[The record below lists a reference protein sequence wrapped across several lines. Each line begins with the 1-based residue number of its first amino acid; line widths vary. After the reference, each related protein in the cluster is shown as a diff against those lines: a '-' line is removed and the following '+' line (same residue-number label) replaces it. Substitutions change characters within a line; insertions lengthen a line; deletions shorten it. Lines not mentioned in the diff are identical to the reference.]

1 MDDCAP
7 VFREEA
13 EDAGADTEVSES
25 AGDRQGRLP
34 LGAIGEGEP
43 EEEVEVLSQCRL
55 GQDGPVSQMTGS
67 RIGRVRLGEQ

>member
-25 AGDRQGRLP
+25 AGDRQGHLP

-43 EEEVEVLSQCRL
+43 EEEVEVKGAWCFLNAGWARTVL
-55 GQDGPVSQMTGS
+55 
-67 RIGRVRLGEQ
+67 